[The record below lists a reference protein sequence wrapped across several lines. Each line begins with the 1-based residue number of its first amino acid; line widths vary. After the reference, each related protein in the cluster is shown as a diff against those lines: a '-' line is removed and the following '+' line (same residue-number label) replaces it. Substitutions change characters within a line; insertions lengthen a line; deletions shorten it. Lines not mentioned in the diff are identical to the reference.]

1 MCDEFDELK
10 ELFSSETYSQEEK
23 IQKYQLLCQKL
34 VEIQT
39 QRHIIDKTIL
49 FSPPEFS
56 FVPQSFK
63 ILYKS
68 LVHWEAFEKNPNF
81 FKNVLEALEYV
92 AKVKK
97 NKRILKKK
105 EKFWKY

>member
-1 MCDEFDELK
+1 MSEDFDELK
-10 ELFSSETYSQEEK
+10 ELSSSINYSQEEK
-23 IQKYQLLCQKL
+23 IEKYQLLCQKII
-34 VEIQT
+34 EKQT

-81 FKNVLEALEYV
+81 YENVLEALEYV
-92 AKVKK
+92 TKVKK
-97 NKRILKKK
+97 NLKKLK
-105 EKFWKY
+105 K